1 MNRTNIQAT
10 LDVLR
15 QAQAFNVRYFQH
27 GPAPCANTAEELHA
41 CGNTACIAGY
51 VAISPG
57 WKAFGGVCR
66 GGQPELNNLTKEEV
80 KEGNHDWTIA
90 SLMKYWE
97 LPAEDVA
104 SIIYGDDWSS
114 FRKQFKNMP
123 VLWEDMAKDDA
134 VSLFEQLLEKHDAA
148 V

>member
-1 MNRTNIQAT
+1 MNRANIQAT
-10 LDVLR
+10 LDILR
-15 QAQAFNVRYFQH
+15 QAQAFDIRYFQR
-27 GPAPCANTAEELHA
+27 GAPHYVDTIEQLHA

-57 WKAFGGVCR
+57 WKAFGGVCNA
-66 GGQPELNNLTKEEV
+66 GQPVLGGLTEEEIE
-80 KEGNHDWTIA
+80 EGDHDQIIA

-97 LPAEDVA
+97 LPAHDIA
-104 SIIYGDDWSS
+104 SIIYGENWTG
-114 FRKQFKNMP
+114 FCGRLKGMP
-123 VLWEDMAKDDA
+123 ILWERMTKDHA